1 MNKKMLIQAP
11 FVKAEETMKK
21 CRQTPLFKVIVFIA
35 TYVKSQKFSVNSTI
49 FAFVPT

>member
-11 FVKAEETMKK
+11 CVKAEETMKK

-35 TYVKSQKFSVNSTI
+35 TYVKKTLTDKSIRINADF
-49 FAFVPT
+49 